1 MDVKE
6 AAQVAKTYVRDL
18 FMDEGI
24 SDVGLEEIECD
35 GGYWRIT
42 IGFSRPWDHN
52 IGSVLGGKK
61 YRAYKIVEITDET
74 GNVLSVKDRNLPK
87 SQ

>member
-6 AAQVAKTYVRDL
+6 AAQVAKAYVREL

-24 SDVGLEEIECD
+24 SDLGLEEIECE
-35 GGYWRIT
+35 GEYWRIT

-74 GNVLSVKDRNLPK
+74 GSVLSVKDRILPK
-87 SQ
+87 PQ